1 MLLVGLAYDFI
12 SLRTDQHCMHT
23 CFATS
28 LRNTNGEVQLT
39 LTCVTYAI
47 DAGNLNSLYSSTF
60 LLPTDTWLGLSK
72 KTAYLKL

>member
-12 SLRTDQHCMHT
+12 SLRTDQNCMHT

-39 LTCVTYAI
+39 LAI

-72 KTAYLKL
+72 KKAYLKL